1 MIKNIF
7 YALTIVASAA
17 AAYFGSVTKGKLE
30 ARVSETVEL
39 VDGNLIVGKKIEDKE
54 DDIKVATGEKKT
66 AEEARDVTAASLEN
80 ESSKES
86 GLRTT
91 LGGIEA
97 EIEEADAELIKIDG
111 AIATAEAIIRD
122 ILPDAGSNL
131 EVDAVVGYIEDLENQ
146 RKEKQAE
153 LEEKT
158 EVAGKLAKT
167 VGAASAQKDRLQGRL
182 GTVRNRIA
190 LNAVSATVTAVQTG
204 YGFVVI
210 NRGADNSNIDEQ
222 SELLVSRNGTF
233 VGRLKVSSV
242 EPTQTIC
249 DIVQSS
255 LKPGQRIQPGDR
267 VTLKQAVP
275 N

>member
-7 YALTIVASAA
+7 YVLTIVASGA
-17 AAYFGSVTKGKLE
+17 AAYFGSITKGKLE
-30 ARVSETVEL
+30 TKVTETVGL

-54 DDIKVATGEKKT
+54 GAIKVAKGEKK
-66 AEEARDVTAASLEN
+66 AAVEARDVTSASLEN

-86 GLRTT
+86 GLRNT

-97 EIEEADAELIKIDG
+97 DIEAADAKLIQIDG

-131 EVDAVVGYIEDLENQ
+131 EIDAVVGYIEDLENQ
-146 RKEKQAE
+146 RKEKEAA

-158 EVAGKLAKT
+158 EVAAKFAKT
-167 VGAASAQKDRLQGRL
+167 ADAAAAQKDRLQSRL

-190 LNAVSATVTAVQTG
+190 LNGVTATVTAVQTG
-204 YGFVVI
+204 YGFVII
-210 NRGADNSNIDEQ
+210 NRGANNSNIDEQ
-222 SELLVSRNGTF
+222 SELLVSRNGAF
-233 VGRLKVSSV
+233 VGRLKVSAV
-242 EPTQTIC
+242 EPNQTIC

-255 LKPGQRIQPGDR
+255 LKPGQRIQSGDR